1 MHNIWSILK
10 GCLAFRQVSL
20 LSLALFTQTLD
31 LTTASGRKP
40 ANYVPN
46 DDVIVVPVE
55 AKIGFYEKHVLNDKS
70 WSEKSLVQQQIRLW
84 QENEV
89 MAQRYGMDTESI
101 GSQYYVPT
109 NDEKFRYIQRSYF
122 RFISRQGTQQLQ
134 ETSRSTLRQWTASDE
149 ISTIDEMEA
158 AFRNS
163 NTAARGAQR
172 PSLLREEN
180 FAHTKRTKFRYQLR
194 PEQAMFIVR
203 MESPWLEARAW
214 VSPTGA
220 EFNLQRSF
228 ESTGSRLMMNYFT
241 DEGRYLAVADQS
253 LGVPGLLA
261 RATATR
267 QAIAV
272 DSIQSNSGTQLQD
285 DQTLQI
291 LFSTQF

>member
-1 MHNIWSILK
+1 MHRFWSILISRQ
-10 GCLAFRQVSL
+10 AFRQFSL
-20 LSLALFTQTLD
+20 LALALFSHSLD
-31 LTTASGRKP
+31 LHSASGRKP
-40 ANYVPN
+40 AHYVPN

-55 AKIGFYEKHVLNDKS
+55 AKIGFYEKHILNDKT

-122 RFISRQGTQQLQ
+122 RFISRRGSQELQ
-134 ETSRSTLRQWTASDE
+134 ESSRSTFRQWTASDE

-163 NTAARGAQR
+163 NSAARAAQR
-172 PSLLREEN
+172 PSALREES
-180 FAHTKRTKFRYQLR
+180 FAHTKSTKFRYQLR
-194 PEQAMFIVR
+194 PEQAMFIIR

-214 VSPTGA
+214 VSPSGA

-228 ESTGSRLMMNYFT
+228 EASGTRLMMNYFT

-253 LGVPGLLA
+253 LGIDGLMA
-261 RATATR
+261 RATSTR
-267 QAIAV
+267 QASTVAPT
-272 DSIQSNSGTQLQD
+272 QSNTGTQLQD

-291 LFSTQF
+291 LFTRQF